1 MELIGLVNYALFMG
15 IFIGIYALLALG
27 LNVQWG
33 FAGLFNAGIAG
44 FFAVGAYTSAILTS
58 AAAEGRIGGFDL
70 PFIFGWIAAMIA
82 AGAIAWPIGKICLRF
97 RSDYLA
103 IATIGVAEIIRLVIK
118 SEETLTNSARG
129 ITGLPRPFGDL
140 PYVESQA
147 AYLAIVVVVLALIY
161 FLVQRQFNSP
171 WGRMMRAIR
180 DNELAARAMGK
191 DIEYRRLEA
200 FIFGA
205 AIMGLAGAMFAHFN
219 RSITPEAIDPMV
231 ATFLVWIMLILGG
244 SGNNKGAILGAAVVW
259 IIWSVSEIATDQLPH
274 EYAVKAKYIRLFLI
288 GLLLQ
293 LVLRFRS
300 EGLLPEPLR
309 GEQHKAEAGQQG
321 STQS

>member
-1 MELIGLVNYALFMG
+1 MELIGLANYALFMG

-27 LNVQWG
+27 LNIQWG

-44 FFAVGAYTSAILTS
+44 FFAVGAYTSAVLTS
-58 AAAEGRIGGFDL
+58 PYAEGRLGGFEL
-70 PFIFGWIAAMIA
+70 PFYVGWIGSMIA
-82 AGAIAWPIGKICLRF
+82 AALIAWPIGKICLRF

-118 SEETLTNSARG
+118 SEAELTNSARG
-129 ITGLPRPFGDL
+129 ITNIPRPYGDL
-140 PYVESQA
+140 PYVQSQM
-147 AYLAIVVVVLALIY
+147 AYLGIVAIVL
-161 FLVQRQFNSP
+161 LVAYLMVERQFNAP

-191 DIEYRRLEA
+191 NVEYRRLEA
-200 FIFGA
+200 FIFGSA
-205 AIMGLAGAMFAHFN
+205 LMGLGGALFAHFN

-244 SGNNKGAILGAAVVW
+244 SGNSRGAILGAAVVW
-259 IIWSVSEIATDQLPH
+259 TIWSVSEIATDQLPQ

-288 GLLLQ
+288 GLMLQ
-293 LVLRFRS
+293 LVLRFRP

-309 GEQHKAEAGQQG
+309 GDLRSDDASSK
-321 STQS
+321 